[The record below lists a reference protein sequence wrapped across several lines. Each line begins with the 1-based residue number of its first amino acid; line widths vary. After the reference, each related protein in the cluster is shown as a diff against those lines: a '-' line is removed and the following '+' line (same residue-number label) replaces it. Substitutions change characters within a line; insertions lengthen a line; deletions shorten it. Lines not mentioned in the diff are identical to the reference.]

1 MNQRRQ
7 ITSWGHIDW
16 LQSKAFDSSAQA
28 DIGIINLLP
37 RKNQA
42 EHTHYSETQFLY
54 TLEGHGEHI
63 INGKRYPFTAGD
75 YFFLPTGVT
84 HATFNHGDN
93 TLRELMLSVPAHL
106 PQDLQ
111 DAPADLFPT
120 EPAPDR
126 EFIRSSLLSGIR
138 KLASDTLDHL
148 NIPIIITDDQQAQV
162 YGKQLSESCQ
172 GCSVE
177 KCPIRSNIQEL
188 HFQNLDACGSIVCPE
203 GLTVLVQP
211 IAVEGSVYFYVKG
224 GLFHE
229 YPNMSKADSQVYDV
243 PGSTVNSMR
252 IFLQDIS
259 HFVRSYYRERR
270 IEREILLRDATMA
283 EEQLYSREIT
293 EAFEQTR
300 NNALNIQIRNHFLFN
315 SLNSIASLAIR
326 DKSMDTYKAIIDL
339 SELLRGLLRREGTR
353 VPLSEEL
360 IFLQR
365 YISLQELRHEGTLSV
380 TWKRCSG
387 AEKVIVPHNFL
398 QPVVENSFVHA
409 FKDSKGEKAISIE
422 TKVEDGRAVV
432 VIQDNGC
439 GMDAQTLD
447 QLRASLHSAAPHG
460 LSMVYRKLAGVF
472 GMDFTFDIDSAPGSG
487 TTFRLSF
494 PL

>member
-16 LQSKAFDSSAQA
+16 LQSKAFDSTAQA

-37 RKNQA
+37 RKSQA

-63 INGKRYPFTAGD
+63 INGKSYPFSPGD

-84 HATFNHGDN
+84 HSTFNHGDDM
-93 TLRELMLSVPAHL
+93 LRELMLSVPVHL
-106 PQDLQ
+106 PQSQEED
-111 DAPADLFPT
+111 PAESFLSQASPD
-120 EPAPDR
+120 PA
-126 EFIRSSLLSGIR
+126 FIRSALLGGIR

-148 NIPIIITDDQQAQV
+148 NIPIVITDSEQTPV
-162 YGKQLSESCQ
+162 YGKQLSESCR
-172 GCSVE
+172 GCSEE
-177 KCPIRSNIQEL
+177 KCPIRSSIQEL
-188 HFQNLDACGSIVCPE
+188 HPLNLETCGSVVCPK
-203 GLTVLVQP
+203 GLTVLIQP
-211 IAVEGSVYFYVKG
+211 VSIEGSVYFFIKG

-229 YPNMSKADSQVYDV
+229 YPNMPEADSQVYDV

-259 HFVRSYYRERR
+259 QYLRSYYRERR

-326 DKSMDTYKAIIDL
+326 DKSMDTYRAIIDL
-339 SELLRGLLRREGTR
+339 SELLRGLLRREGAR

-360 IFLQR
+360 VFLQR
-365 YISLQELRHEGTLSV
+365 YIRLQELRHEGNLRV
-380 TWKRCSG
+380 TWQRCPA
-387 AEKVIVPHNFL
+387 AEKVVVPHNFL

-409 FKDSKGEKAISIE
+409 FKDSKNTKEITIE
-422 TKVEDGRAVV
+422 TKVERGRAVV
-432 VIQDNGC
+432 LIRDNGC
-439 GMDAQTLD
+439 GMDAQTLE
-447 QLRASLHSAAPHG
+447 QLRASLHGSAPHG

-472 GMDFTFDIDSAPGSG
+472 GMDFSFDINSTPGQG
-487 TTFRLSF
+487 TEFRLSF